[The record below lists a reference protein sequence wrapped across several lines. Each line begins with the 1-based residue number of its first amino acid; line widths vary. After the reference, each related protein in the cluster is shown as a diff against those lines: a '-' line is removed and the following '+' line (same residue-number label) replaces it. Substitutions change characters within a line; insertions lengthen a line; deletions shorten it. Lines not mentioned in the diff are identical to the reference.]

1 MLNRIDTNLP
11 WLADRLHYWLAPH
24 ARPITA
30 ALDGEPTVIAG
41 EVIADAEP
49 LLSPAWRLPCVWF
62 HTYTENGIDPR
73 RFENAPI
80 MHPRFDIGG
89 VTFRVR
95 DAAGEAI
102 VFGAA
107 TSVVRAPLPRGN
119 GVARASARVAGYLH
133 LGLVGYSQ
141 KNINISEKLI
151 RPGDYVTVIGYGA
164 WLIDPNGAGKMT
176 TLRGETP
183 SVFSFQ
189 SNAARHS
196 PTVIC
201 HGPATA
207 RRILPPGW

>member
-1 MLNRIDTNLP
+1 MLNRIDTGLP
-11 WLADRLHYWLAPH
+11 WLADQLHKWVAPH
-24 ARPITA
+24 ARAISA
-30 ALDGEPTVIAG
+30 ARDGEPTVIAG

-62 HTYTENGIDPR
+62 HTYIKDRPDIT
-73 RFENAPI
+73 
-80 MHPRFDIGG
+80 PRFDLGG
-89 VTFRVR
+89 IKFRVR
-95 DAAGEAI
+95 DATGDALVLGM
-102 VFGAA
+102 AA
-107 TSVVRAPLPRGN
+107 SVVRAPLAN
-119 GVARASARVAGYLH
+119 GDGAARASARLAGCLH
-133 LGLVGYSQ
+133 LGLAGRQQ
-141 KNINISEKLI
+141 KTPDIAEKII

-164 WLIDPNGAGKMT
+164 WQIDPGGAGKMA

-201 HGPATA
+201 HGPASA